1 MKQSYTLLIQFS
13 IALILSSGI
22 TAQNNFISTGQT
34 DNPIISNSNEEELFA
49 STASCIGSPFT
60 LFLDASGNATLNPSD
75 IDDGSTSDTGTLE
88 LSLSQTDFTC
98 DDIGSHSITLTV
110 NDGNGQTDTC
120 TTTVIV
126 VDQTAPVADAATL
139 ADITAECEVTTLTP
153 PTATDNCASSVTVTH
168 DATLPISTQGTTVVT
183 WTYDD
188 GHGNTSTQTQNVIID
203 DVTAPVADAAT
214 LADITAEC
222 EVTTL
227 TPPTAT
233 DNCAASVTVTH
244 DATLPIAIQGTT
256 VVTWTYDDGHGN
268 TTTQT
273 QNVIIDDVTAPVA
286 DAAALADITA
296 ECEVTT
302 LTPPTATD
310 NCASSVTVTH
320 DATLPISTQGTTVVT
335 WTYDDGRGNTSTQT
349 QNVIINDV
357 TAPVADAATL
367 ADITA
372 ECEVTTLTPPTATDN
387 CAASVTVTHDATL
400 PIAIQ
405 GTTVVT
411 WTYDDGHGNTTTQ
424 TQNVIIDDVTAPV
437 ADTAALADIT
447 AECEVTILT
456 PPTATDNCAASVT
469 VTHDATLPISTQG
482 TTVVTWTYDD
492 GHGNTSTQTQNVI
505 IDDVTTPVADAATL
519 ADITAECEV
528 TTLTPPTATDNCAAS
543 VTVTHDAALPIS
555 TQGTTVV
562 TWTYDDGH
570 GNTTTQTQN
579 VIIDDVTNP
588 VTDAATLADI
598 TAECEVTT
606 LTPPTATDN
615 CAASVTVTHDAT
627 FPISTQGTTVVT
639 WTYDDGHGNTTTQT
653 QNVIIDDVTAPVADA
668 ATLADITAE
677 CEVTTLTPPTA
688 TDNCAASVT
697 VTHDATLPIS
707 TQGTTVVTWTYDD
720 GHGNTFTQT
729 QNVIIDDV
737 TAPVADAATLADIT
751 AECEVTTLT
760 PPTATDNCAAS
771 VTVTHDVILPIS
783 TQGTTVV
790 TWTYTDMTGNS
801 SIQTQNVIITDATAP
816 IIESAPGDITVECL
830 ADIPPIV
837 NLSWTDNCDAGGS
850 IAGVDAPLSGDSC
863 GGTITRTWNITDS
876 SGNAAITRTQIITIN
891 DTVAPILAT
900 APADVTV
907 DCYSN
912 IPPMTQLSWTDN
924 CDSGGNVNGVDSAL
938 SGSSYNGTI
947 TRTWNI
953 ADACGNNA
961 VTRTQIITIID
972 NVAPTFTFCQSN
984 ITLNN
989 DTSLCSAVATFTL
1002 PTATDNCGPAT
1013 VVQTDATGL
1022 SSGDAFPVGVTT
1034 LEFTATDAN
1043 GNSSVCTFDITV
1055 IDNEPPTITCPA
1067 PITINADIYCEISSI
1082 PGLIQPAT
1090 DDNCANTYNIVNN
1103 LPDLY
1108 PLPIGNHY
1116 ITWTIT
1122 DSAGLTAT
1130 CDQLITVVD
1139 ATPPVISC
1147 PSVDPFYTTDPNQC
1161 NATLSFTATATDAC
1175 NGSPLMSYEID
1186 GNPITFPYTFPLGTT
1201 TVDAIADDGNG
1212 NTSTCNFDVVV
1223 EDHQVPT
1230 AVCQPLTITLDASGN
1245 ATIAEDAINN
1255 GSTDA
1260 CGGLT
1265 FDTDITNFDCS
1276 DIGSNTVE
1284 LTVTDSSGNTNTC
1297 ITTITVLDH
1306 VQGATATISSN
1317 PVSPICQGESVT
1329 FTASGTNLGA
1339 NPNYQWYAAGTPV
1352 GTNSSSYTTT
1362 SLANGDDVYVE
1373 ITSGP
1378 CATLTTSNTIIMT
1391 VNPLRPVEFT
1401 LNTSANPACSGE
1413 AVDFFITGL
1422 INGGTS
1428 PTYQWFVN
1436 GNPVGS
1442 NSTSYTTSTLVDGDI
1457 VSVEVSSDLT
1467 CANPVPAAENVTITI
1482 SPDATINLTSANN
1495 NQTICNEDTISNIT
1509 YQITDAQNAYVTG
1522 LPSGLNT
1529 NYTAGVLTISGSSPQ
1544 VGTFNYTV
1552 STDGCGTDIAT
1563 GIITIHPDATI
1574 DLISSDSYEGLC
1586 NSGAAMT
1593 PIEFQLGPGAT
1604 GATLSSSPA
1613 LPSGISGS
1621 FNAATGVYTISG
1633 STTSVGTYNY
1643 TVATIGCGPSATF
1656 DGLIKVFNGVP
1667 STPAYMNNSNN
1678 IANVCDTP
1686 QTINLNVP
1694 ADTNVESY
1702 TWTFYDRFNNV
1713 MNNNGFEI
1721 ISDPSL
1727 ENIDVIVTADQQ
1739 WAGWFPVPYTVEIVA
1754 NNPCGNSSVRTG
1766 YIEILNLG
1774 SADIEVYT
1782 PDDDNGD
1789 TDIIYIC
1796 EGTTS
1801 VTMDGYVGGLDY
1813 EDWEWDDNGGING
1826 TSGSFSTTTITTTEE
1841 VCVRYFWG
1849 WCVETDEVTTTTVTE
1864 TVDSEYTLP
1873 SNAQGGDIITISLI
1887 GDGGSLCSLA
1897 VDDLEIHI
1905 LETPDAEITSTDT
1918 TICEGDSTTITFEGV
1933 PNSQI
1938 RVNNGSGNSWYN
1950 VQSDGTVSLT
1960 VSPTTTT
1967 TYTLNRGR
1975 YHPNT
1980 YPGNNNCPKVING
1993 ENVTITVNDPPTVT
2007 APSDITICE
2016 GDTVHLS
2023 PITLGGTNAIGTWS
2037 TSGTGTFSE
2046 STYIP
2051 SATDIF
2057 NGTVTLTLTNNPS
2070 DGVCNAVSDDMVVTI
2085 NQAPTAYTGV
2095 NQTIC
2100 ADGSVTLSGAIGGSA
2115 STGIW
2120 SAPSGSFSNVTDL
2133 NATYTPSITSG
2144 TVTLTLTT
2152 NNPSGPCGSTTD
2164 TVIITVNPAAIVDA
2178 GSDFTVC
2185 SSDTITLNGAL
2196 SGSATSG
2203 TWSSSTGGTFEN
2215 ASVLNTT
2222 YTPSTTDISNGSV
2235 TLTLTS
2241 NNPSGVCNPGVD
2253 TVVITINEA
2262 ATVNAG
2268 ANITTCS
2275 SNPVVNLSA
2284 TSNTAGTWSGGTGT
2298 FNDPDLT
2305 NAEYTLGAG
2314 ETSGTVTLTFTT
2326 QDPDGSGPC
2335 NVASDSVTINITPFD
2350 DAEATYLTTINDCSD
2365 TTIGLYGN
2373 GTGEWSAVSIPP
2385 GRPYSFSN
2393 INNPFGYFSGESGAE
2408 YEITWTL
2415 DNPAPCANDTAS
2427 FTVNFPDCDTF
2438 MTFDG
2443 SDDSVNFSDNYN
2455 LTGNF
2460 SIEVWIK
2467 PNVINSNIQTI
2478 LSKRNA
2484 DNLATG
2490 YDLRLVNSNI
2500 SFRAN
2505 GSGLSAGGITA
2516 DRWHHIVVTYN
2527 GTNYTLYVD
2536 GFQRNFTTAA
2546 SPTPNTYN
2554 MLLGAMSRPNDT
2566 PVNYF
2571 NGWLDEVR
2579 IWDTAISIEQ
2589 IRQMMNQEIE
2599 NDSGMVKGSIV
2610 PLDISG
2616 LTWNNLS
2623 AYYQM
2628 NQLNS
2633 DITSGHLMANVGG
2646 VHGILRNMTS
2656 HQVESAPLPYLTTG
2670 TSTNWDSANAWQN
2683 GNDLM
2688 IPNTNSVTW
2697 NIVSTKHNVTINRPI
2712 EVYGLL
2718 VDSNKLTIADGNPL
2732 TVNKYLKIDG
2742 TLDLEGESQL
2752 LQPKGSMVD
2761 YTGTGKLERDQQGTG
2776 NKFNYNYWGSPVS
2789 NAGTA
2794 GDRTY
2799 ALASILYDGT
2809 NPVSWTTAHNALGTN
2824 PATIS
2829 SRWLYTYANL
2839 TGTYAEWHRINQN
2852 TGISVGLGFTMKGSG
2867 IGNSEQNYTF
2877 SGQPNNGTIT
2887 HTINGGNETLIGNPY
2902 PSAID
2907 AHTFIEDNSNALRDG
2922 KIIFWEQA
2930 PNNPSHILA
2939 DYRGRY
2945 SYVNYLGNLA
2955 GTTTSEEIDGSGNA
2969 SKEPGR
2975 YVPVGQ
2981 GFFVEADSDGG
2992 TLIFNND
2999 QRIFKTEAS
3008 SQSVFLR
3015 SSQQDQGQDDV
3026 TIPDG
3031 EEPVIR
3037 RLRLTFK
3044 TPEGATRHLL
3054 LGFTSND
3061 VATDDVDYGYDA
3073 LNADYFPSDMT
3084 FLIEDENYVIQG
3096 VGEFDKTKTY
3106 PLSILIGETG
3116 HIEIGLTELENFNDA
3131 IDVYIYD
3138 AVEGTYTKFN
3148 DVNFQKHLEVGEYN
3162 NRFYLAFEED
3172 STLSTIEDEFED
3184 VMVRYLHDS
3193 DEIYVKTPSSVQ
3205 VKQLYLINVAG
3216 QTVASWNATNLP
3228 MSNEIKIPVK
3238 HISQGTY
3245 ILKAETDT
3253 STFNKKIIVKY

>member
-60 LFLDASGNATLNPSD
+60 LSLDANGNATLNPSD

-153 PTATDNCASSVTVTH
+153 PTATDNCA
-168 DATLPISTQGTTVVT
+168 
-183 WTYDD
+183 
-188 GHGNTSTQTQNVIID
+188 
-203 DVTAPVADAAT
+203 
-214 LADITAEC
+214 
-222 EVTTL
+222 
-227 TPPTAT
+227 
-233 DNCAASVTVTH
+233 
-244 DATLPIAIQGTT
+244 
-256 VVTWTYDDGHGN
+256 
-268 TTTQT
+268 
-273 QNVIIDDVTAPVA
+273 
-286 DAAALADITA
+286 
-296 ECEVTT
+296 
-302 LTPPTATD
+302 
-310 NCASSVTVTH
+310 
-320 DATLPISTQGTTVVT
+320 
-335 WTYDDGRGNTSTQT
+335 
-349 QNVIINDV
+349 
-357 TAPVADAATL
+357 
-367 ADITA
+367 
-372 ECEVTTLTPPTATDN
+372 
-387 CAASVTVTHDATL
+387 
-400 PIAIQ
+400 
-405 GTTVVT
+405 
-411 WTYDDGHGNTTTQ
+411 
-424 TQNVIIDDVTAPV
+424 
-437 ADTAALADIT
+437 
-447 AECEVTILT
+447 
-456 PPTATDNCAASVT
+456 ASVT

-482 TTVVTWTYDD
+482 TTVVTWTY
-492 GHGNTSTQTQNVI
+492 
-505 IDDVTTPVADAATL
+505 
-519 ADITAECEV
+519 
-528 TTLTPPTATDNCAAS
+528 
-543 VTVTHDAALPIS
+543 
-555 TQGTTVV
+555 
-562 TWTYDDGH
+562 
-570 GNTTTQTQN
+570 
-579 VIIDDVTNP
+579 
-588 VTDAATLADI
+588 
-598 TAECEVTT
+598 
-606 LTPPTATDN
+606 
-615 CAASVTVTHDAT
+615 
-627 FPISTQGTTVVT
+627 
-639 WTYDDGHGNTTTQT
+639 
-653 QNVIIDDVTAPVADA
+653 
-668 ATLADITAE
+668 
-677 CEVTTLTPPTA
+677 
-688 TDNCAASVT
+688 
-697 VTHDATLPIS
+697 
-707 TQGTTVVTWTYDD
+707 
-720 GHGNTFTQT
+720 
-729 QNVIIDDV
+729 
-737 TAPVADAATLADIT
+737 
-751 AECEVTTLT
+751 
-760 PPTATDNCAAS
+760 
-771 VTVTHDVILPIS
+771 
-783 TQGTTVV
+783 
-790 TWTYTDMTGNS
+790 TDMAGNS

-830 ADIPPIV
+830 ADIPPMV

-850 IAGVDAPLSGDSC
+850 IAGVDGPLSGDSC

-1067 PITINADIYCEISSI
+1067 PITINADIYCEVSSI

-1186 GNPITFPYTFPLGTT
+1186 GNLITFPYTFPLGTT

-1284 LTVTDSSGNTNTC
+1284 LTVTDASGNTNTC

-1352 GTNSSSYTTT
+1352 GTNSSTYTTT

-1467 CANPVPAAENVTITI
+1467 CANPVPVSESITMEIKPLPIVTALANGSSTNINICEGDNLTLTGSGATTYTWSNGATNNISFVPAVGTHTYTVTGIDNNCGSTDTITVTVKPNPI
-1482 SPDATINLTSANN
+1482 ITLPPGGVDQSVCRTGGNPVGRVEAIDFYVYNATSVT
-1495 NQTICNEDTISNIT
+1495 
-1509 YQITDAQNAYVTG
+1509 VTG
-1522 LPSGLNT
+1522 LPTNVNYNYNTGSGRVRINGNPHNSVSGVFPYTLTASNSCSTVTETGVITVYNGTPSKPGTINGTSSFLCPVSTAIYYVAEDPNVETYNWTVPTSMTINNGQGT
-1529 NYTAGVLTISGSSPQ
+1529 NQIEVSISGA
-1544 VGTFNYTV
+1544 VTFWQNISVTA
-1552 STDGCGTDIAT
+1552 SNACGTSSARNK
-1563 GIITIHPDATI
+1563 
-1574 DLISSDSYEGLC
+1574 LILLNY
-1586 NSGAAMT
+1586 
-1593 PIEFQLGPGAT
+1593 
-1604 GATLSSSPA
+1604 SSS
-1613 LPSGISGS
+1613 L
-1621 FNAATGVYTISG
+1621 
-1633 STTSVGTYNY
+1633 
-1643 TVATIGCGPSATF
+1643 
-1656 DGLIKVFNGVP
+1656 
-1667 STPAYMNNSNN
+1667 
-1678 IANVCDTP
+1678 
-1686 QTINLNVP
+1686 
-1694 ADTNVESY
+1694 
-1702 TWTFYDRFNNV
+1702 
-1713 MNNNGFEI
+1713 
-1721 ISDPSL
+1721 
-1727 ENIDVIVTADQQ
+1727 NID
-1739 WAGWFPVPYTVEIVA
+1739 AG
-1754 NNPCGNSSVRTG
+1754 N
-1766 YIEILNLG
+1766 
-1774 SADIEVYT
+1774 D
-1782 PDDDNGD
+1782 
-1789 TDIIYIC
+1789 IYIC
-1796 EGTTS
+1796 EGTTNS
-1801 VTMDGYVGGLDY
+1801 VSMDADSDGLSNT
-1813 EDWEWDDNGGING
+1813 EWEWIDNGAGGNFSTVGTYDPPPYCDGVVIWGWCTGSMINPPPRPLYSETSTYTLPNG
-1826 TSGSFSTTTITTTEE
+1826 LVAGDVITISFLADSGSFNGSCPPVEDTMRIHIIANPTAEMAVASTICHGEDIVVDGTPN
-1841 VCVRYFWG
+1841 
-1849 WCVETDEVTTTTVTE
+1849 TTV
-1864 TVDSEYTLP
+1864 SYIFNGSP
-1873 SNAQGGDIITISLI
+1873 AGSFDIGNS
-1887 GDGGSLCSLA
+1887 GS
-1897 VDDLEIHI
+1897 
-1905 LETPDAEITSTDT
+1905 
-1918 TICEGDSTTITFEGV
+1918 ITFSNQPAGIYELTSV
-1933 PNSQI
+1933 QYTNPPNSDGVGC
-1938 RVNNGSGNSWYN
+1938 VNSLSGEI
-1950 VQSDGTVSLT
+1950 V
-1960 VSPTTTT
+1960 
-1967 TYTLNRGR
+1967 
-1975 YHPNT
+1975 
-1980 YPGNNNCPKVING
+1980 
-1993 ENVTITVNDPPTVT
+1993 TVNSPPTVT

-2085 NQAPTAYTGV
+2085 NQAPTAYAGV

-2100 ADGSVTLSGAIGGSA
+2100 SDGSVTLSGAIGGSA

-2120 SAPSGSFSNVTDL
+2120 SAPSGSFSNTTDL

-2152 NNPSGPCGSTTD
+2152 NNPSGPCSANTD

-2178 GSDFTVC
+2178 GSDFIVC

-2275 SNPVVNLSA
+2275 SNPVVNLNA
-2284 TSNTAGTWSGGTGT
+2284 TSNTSGTWSGGTGT
-2298 FNDPDLT
+2298 FNNVNST

-2536 GFQRNFTTAA
+2536 GFQRNFTTTA

-2554 MLLGAMSRPNDT
+2554 LLLGAMSRPNDT

-2752 LQPKGSMVD
+2752 LQPEGSMVD

-2907 AHTFIEDNSNALRDG
+2907 AHTFIEDNSDALRDG

-3061 VATDDVDYGYDA
+3061 VATDGVDYGYDA

-3228 MSNEIKIPVK
+3228 ISNEIKIPVK

>member
-60 LFLDASGNATLNPSD
+60 LSLDASGNATLNPSD

-120 TTTVIV
+120 TTTIIV
-126 VDQTAPVADAATL
+126 VDQ
-139 ADITAECEVTTLTP
+139 
-153 PTATDNCASSVTVTH
+153 
-168 DATLPISTQGTTVVT
+168 
-183 WTYDD
+183 
-188 GHGNTSTQTQNVIID
+188 
-203 DVTAPVADAAT
+203 TAPVADAAT

-244 DATLPIAIQGTT
+244 DATLPIATQDTT

-268 TTTQT
+268 TSTQT

-302 LTPPTATD
+302 LTPPTA
-310 NCASSVTVTH
+310 
-320 DATLPISTQGTTVVT
+320 
-335 WTYDDGRGNTSTQT
+335 R
-349 QNVIINDV
+349 
-357 TAPVADAATL
+357 
-367 ADITA
+367 
-372 ECEVTTLTPPTATDN
+372 
-387 CAASVTVTHDATL
+387 
-400 PIAIQ
+400 
-405 GTTVVT
+405 
-411 WTYDDGHGNTTTQ
+411 
-424 TQNVIIDDVTAPV
+424 
-437 ADTAALADIT
+437 
-447 AECEVTILT
+447 
-456 PPTATDNCAASVT
+456 DNCAASVT

-482 TTVVTWTYDD
+482 TT
-492 GHGNTSTQTQNVI
+492 
-505 IDDVTTPVADAATL
+505 A
-519 ADITAECEV
+519 
-528 TTLTPPTATDNCAAS
+528 
-543 VTVTHDAALPIS
+543 
-555 TQGTTVV
+555 
-562 TWTYDDGH
+562 
-570 GNTTTQTQN
+570 
-579 VIIDDVTNP
+579 
-588 VTDAATLADI
+588 
-598 TAECEVTT
+598 
-606 LTPPTATDN
+606 
-615 CAASVTVTHDAT
+615 
-627 FPISTQGTTVVT
+627 
-639 WTYDDGHGNTTTQT
+639 
-653 QNVIIDDVTAPVADA
+653 
-668 ATLADITAE
+668 
-677 CEVTTLTPPTA
+677 
-688 TDNCAASVT
+688 
-697 VTHDATLPIS
+697 
-707 TQGTTVVTWTYDD
+707 
-720 GHGNTFTQT
+720 
-729 QNVIIDDV
+729 
-737 TAPVADAATLADIT
+737 
-751 AECEVTTLT
+751 
-760 PPTATDNCAAS
+760 
-771 VTVTHDVILPIS
+771 
-783 TQGTTVV
+783 V
-790 TWTYTDMTGNS
+790 TWTYTDMAGNS

-830 ADIPPIV
+830 ADIPPMV

-863 GGTITRTWNITDS
+863 GGTIIRTWNITDS

-891 DTVAPILAT
+891 DTVAPILAA

-1067 PITINADIYCEISSI
+1067 PITINADIYCEVSSI

-1186 GNPITFPYTFPLGTT
+1186 GNPINFPYTFPLGTT

-1284 LTVTDSSGNTNTC
+1284 LTVTDASGNTNTC
-1297 ITTITVLDH
+1297 TTTITVLDH

-1317 PVSPICQGESVT
+1317 PVSPICLGESVT

-1339 NPNYQWYAAGTPV
+1339 TPNYQWYAAGSPV
-1352 GTNSSSYTTT
+1352 GTNSNTYTTT

-1378 CATLTTSNTIIMT
+1378 CATLTTSNTIITT

-1529 NYTAGVLTISGSSPQ
+1529 NYTAGVLTISGSSSQ
-1544 VGTFNYTV
+1544 AGAFNYTV
-1552 STDGCGTDIAT
+1552 STDGCGTDTAT

-1656 DGLIKVFNGVP
+1656 DGLIKVFNGLP

-1702 TWTFYDRFNNV
+1702 TWTFYDMDGNV

-1727 ENIDVIVTADQQ
+1727 ENIDVIVTAEQQ
-1739 WAGWFPVPYTVEIVA
+1739 WAWFVPIPYTVEIVA
-1754 NNPCGNSSVRTG
+1754 HNPCGNSSVRTG
-1766 YIEILNLG
+1766 YIEILDLG

-1782 PDDDNGD
+1782 PDDNDGD
-1789 TDIIYIC
+1789 TDIIYVC

-1801 VTMDGYVGGLDY
+1801 VTMNGYIGGLDY
-1813 EDWEWDDNGGING
+1813 EDWEWDDNGGVNG
-1826 TSGSFSTTTITTTEE
+1826 TSGSFSTSTITSTER
-1841 VCVRYFWG
+1841 VCVRRYWWG
-1849 WCVETDEVTTTTVTE
+1849 GCRQYDNVTTTIITE

-1873 SNAQGGDIITISLI
+1873 TNAQGGDIITISLI

-1980 YPGNNNCPKVING
+1980 YPGDNNCPKVING

-2085 NQAPTAYTGV
+2085 NQAPTAYAGV

-2115 STGIW
+2115 STGTW
-2120 SAPSGSFSNVTDL
+2120 SAPSGSFSNTTDL

-2152 NNPSGPCGSTTD
+2152 NNPSGPCGATTD

-2178 GSDFTVC
+2178 NSDFTVC

-2633 DITSGHLMANVGG
+2633 DITSGHLMANAGG

-2752 LQPKGSMVD
+2752 LQPEGSMVD

-2907 AHTFIEDNSNALRDG
+2907 AHTFIEDNSDALRDG

-3015 SSQQDQGQDDV
+3015 SSHQDQDQDDV

-3138 AVEGTYTKFN
+3138 AEEGTYTKFN

-3172 STLSTIEDEFED
+3172 SSLSTIEDEFED